1 MPRAKGGVKT
11 RRRHKKVLKKAKG
24 YVGGR
29 HRLYRTAKET
39 VLRAGAFAYRDRR
52 AKKRQFRSLWIIR
65 INAAARALGLSYSAF
80 MNGLKRAGITLDRKI
95 LAELAVADP
104 GAFAK
109 LAETARA
116 QGGR

>member
-29 HRLYRTAKET
+29 RRLYRTARET

-52 AKKRQFRSLWIIR
+52 AKKREFRSLWIIR
-65 INAAARALGLSYSAF
+65 INAAARALGLSYGRF
-80 MNGLKRAGITLDRKI
+80 INGLKRAGITLDRKI

-104 GAFAK
+104 AAFAK

>member
-1 MPRAKGGVKT
+1 MPRARGGIKT
-11 RRRHKKVLKKAKG
+11 RRRHKKILKKAKG

-39 VLRAGAFAYRDRR
+39 VLRAGAFARRDRR

-65 INAAARALGLSYSAF
+65 INAAARALGLSYGAL
-80 MNGLKRAGITLDRKI
+80 MHRLKKAGITLDRKI
-95 LAELAVADP
+95 LAELAVEDP

-109 LAETARA
+109 LVETAKA
-116 QGGR
+116 QGG